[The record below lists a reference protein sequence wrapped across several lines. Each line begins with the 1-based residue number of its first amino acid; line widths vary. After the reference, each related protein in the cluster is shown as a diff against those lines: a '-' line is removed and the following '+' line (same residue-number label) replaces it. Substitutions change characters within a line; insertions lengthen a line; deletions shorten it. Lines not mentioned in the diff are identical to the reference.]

1 MSRSSVY
8 ETIEEEPFVF
18 SNSPARNPTV
28 PSAPASLSRTVSLP
42 RARDLVYIVDSD
54 GHSLMLSSEGW
65 NNARGITDLRRYF
78 SLRDEACHTVA
89 KSKRVWRDTPFSAFA
104 VQG

>member
-42 RARDLVYIVDSD
+42 RACDLVYIVDSD
-54 GHSLMLSSEGW
+54 GHSLMLSSEEW
-65 NNARGITDLRRYF
+65 DDERGITNLRLYF
-78 SLRDEACHTVA
+78 VFREKVDHAVA
-89 KSKRVWRDTPFSAFA
+89 ESKRVWPDTPFSTFA